1 MLIKFH
7 QETWALKQR
16 SGGFDSECVTRAIL
30 ISPKWFQ
37 IESISTNEAAGYSD
51 ILVESDGDYMDGRST
66 RLINVPN
73 SLFKIKP
80 DETMF

>member
-7 QETWALKQR
+7 QDTWVLKEV
-16 SGGFDSECVTRAIL
+16 SGGFDGMCIVKAIL
-30 ISPKWFQ
+30 IKSEWFKVD
-37 IESISTNEAAGYSD
+37 SICTNDNIGFSD
-51 ILVESDGDYMDGRST
+51 ILVESDGDCMDGRST